1 MEEPQVNMLHILVST
16 VCLYIDNKG
25 LPVVTGPV
33 TNIIEVTFTKN
44 FNSTYDI
51 CIYIIIY
58 IYIYIWV

>member
-1 MEEPQVNMLHILVST
+1 MEESQVNMLHILVST

-51 CIYIIIY
+51 CI
-58 IYIYIWV
+58 